1 MKGYSGWK
9 VRAAA
14 VPLFLLF
21 LLFPPF
27 AAAQTRTEERIDTGR
42 FGVEE
47 PEQTEAAVEEIT
59 YTNHWLY
66 LGVRFGPSLRFY
78 TPAGDTAYTGGDAN
92 SFAMDTALEVN
103 VPILPFLSIQGEFV
117 FTWDRASV
125 WSYIFTSG
133 SVSSHNRY
141 TQNYTSFS
149 LQFPL
154 MARFNFYP
162 GKFRISPFFGL
173 YFLASPGKLK
183 HTNSLD
189 KTNHS
194 WSSDVSLPLGLLGG
208 FSGAINLGPGILFA
222 DLRYAA
228 DLGRPELPDQTLE
241 SYRRS
246 MLTLAVGYEFGF
258 FAKKRG
264 KNHE

>member
-1 MKGYSGWK
+1 MKGYSGRK
-9 VRAAA
+9 VLVLLQA
-14 VPLFLLF
+14 VLLF
-21 LLFPPF
+21 CLLPLF
-27 AAAQTRTEERIDTGR
+27 AAAQTQTEERVGR
-42 FGVEE
+42 GRYGAEE
-47 PEQTEAAVEEIT
+47 PEQAETAAEET
-59 YTNHWLY
+59 NYTNRWLY

-78 TPAGDTAYTGGDAN
+78 TPAGETAYTGNDAAA
-92 SFAMDTALEVN
+92 FAVDTALEVN
-103 VPILPFLSIQGEFV
+103 VPVLPFLSIQGEVV

-125 WSYIFTSG
+125 WAYAFTAGGAGSY
-133 SVSSHNRY
+133 NRY
-141 TQNYTSFS
+141 TQDYTSFS

-162 GKFRISPFFGL
+162 GKFRVSPFFGL

-183 HTNSLD
+183 HTNSLN
-189 KTNHS
+189 KTSQS
-194 WSSDVSLPLGLLGG
+194 WPFDVSLPLGLLGG
-208 FSGAINLGPGILFA
+208 LSGAVKLGPGILFA

-228 DLGRPELPDQTLE
+228 DLGRPELPDQTLK
-241 SYRRS
+241 SYRRT